1 MKNVEDIYPLSPVQ
15 EGMLFHSLYTPET
28 DVYFEQMSCTLQGNL
43 NAIAFQKAWQQTIA
57 RHPSLRCAF
66 VWEGVKEPLQIVR
79 KTVELPWLIDD
90 WQELSAEKQQSAL
103 TEFLRSER
111 EKGFQLNQ
119 APLMRLALIRLHP
132 DSYQLVW
139 SRHHLLL
146 DGWSMA
152 NIFKEVLQFYEA
164 NCQGQVLSLPRV
176 RPYRD
181 YIAWL
186 QQQDLSKAEAFWR
199 DYLAGFSAP
208 TPLTIASENNH
219 SAIPCY
225 QGQNLALSPTLTAAI
240 ASLARK
246 YHLTANILV
255 QGMWSLLLSRYSGE
269 LEVVF
274 GVTVSGRPTSL
285 PGIEETVG
293 VFINTLPLRV
303 SVVEET
309 PLLTWLE
316 TLQKRQADLQQYAYS
331 SLTKIR
337 EWSDVPSHLPV
348 FNSILVFENYPL
360 DASLENNGSL
370 QASNF
375 QWWEQTNY
383 PLTLVV
389 APEEQLTLRLT
400 YDANRFDQTAI
411 ARLLG
416 HCQTLLEAMVAQP
429 DCQLGE
435 LPLLTAAEKTQ
446 LLETW
451 NQTEADYSLDQSVV
465 ALFNAQVEKTPHA
478 VAVAFDGQECGGIPP
493 NLLTKAPALKGGD
506 SARNEITYQELSDRA
521 TELALDLQKL
531 GVGKDTIVGLC
542 LPRSIK
548 LTVALLAILKAGGAY
563 LPLDISYPRDR
574 LAFLMSDA
582 EISVLVTDSNL
593 LSQLPET
600 SAEVLRLDRWQ
611 NESSHREQFSLN
623 SHPQPSDLAYV
634 IYTSGSTGKPKG
646 VAMPHLP
653 LLNLIEWQK
662 RNSIAG
668 EGDKT
673 LQFSPISFD
682 VSFQEIFATW
692 ATGGTLVLVSEQV
705 RRDPETLLQSLRE
718 NQVARLF
725 LPFVALQ
732 QLAEVAD
739 QAEELPP
746 LKEVITAGEQLQIS
760 PAIARFFHRLPHCTL
775 CNQYGPSETHVATA
789 FTLTGTPDTWPSLP
803 PIGRP
808 IANARVYVLDRTLQ
822 PVPIGIS
829 GELYLGGVSPAR
841 EYLNREALTQEKFIV
856 NPYIPHPPSGG
867 DERGSLYKT
876 GDWVRYLP
884 DGNLEYLGRSDTQVK
899 VRGFRIELG
908 EIEVALNQYP
918 QVKQGAVTVCQG
930 GTGEKYLAAYV
941 VWQETGNCE
950 ELRQFLAQQL
960 PEYMVPSAIEVLEA
974 LPLTPSG
981 KIDRRSLPDPQEH
994 SQKEFIPPRTP
1005 IEEVVAGVFAEVLG
1019 RVDVGSDSDFFQL
1032 GGHSLLA
1039 TRVVSRLREALTV
1052 ELSLRTLFESPTVA
1066 QLASAIEQLRR
1077 EAPPLVP
1084 PIKPVSRET
1093 PLPLS
1098 WGQERLWFLQQ
1109 LEEASATYNMPS
1121 ALQLQGK
1128 LEVEILERAL
1138 SEIVRRHEI
1147 LRTCFPAVDG
1157 QPTQAIAPPT
1167 AISIPIID
1175 LQSLPDCDADGSV
1188 FDLRA
1193 LEVERQTIAVTRQP
1207 FNLETDR
1214 LFRVTLLRLQPT
1226 SHVLLA
1232 ATHHII
1238 SDGWSSDILV
1248 RELSA
1253 LYQAFLN
1260 GLPSPLPEL
1269 AIQYADFASW
1279 QRQWLSGEILD
1290 RQLTSWRERLSGL
1303 PPLLELPTDRPRPA
1317 VQTFSG
1323 GSERLVLDQQLLAK
1337 LQQTARKSGATLYMI
1352 LLAVW
1357 SALLSRWSLQKD
1369 LAIGSP
1375 FANRERVETESLI
1388 GFFVN
1393 TLVLRVNLE
1402 GNPTFSELLER
1413 VRKVALE
1420 AYSDRDFPFEKLVEA
1435 LQVPRSLS
1443 HTPLFQVWFNL
1454 INLEEK
1460 DLELGELTIEP
1471 LSLPDSP
1478 SKFDLTL
1485 YAKEID
1491 SGLELRTVYN
1501 ADLFDSER
1509 IAEML
1514 AQFQSLVTQVVNTP
1528 NHRLDQLS
1536 LLTRN
1541 SAEKLPDPTCVLS
1554 SSWQGSILDR
1564 LSRHA
1569 QEKPETLAISDDR
1582 LSLSYG
1588 ELEDRSSQLA
1598 NLLIGTGISLG
1609 DVVAIYA
1616 DRSALTVLAI
1626 LATWKAGAAFTI
1638 LDPAYPVSRLLQQ
1651 LEAVCPRGWLQVAT
1665 EKSMPSDLT
1674 RYLENHALP
1683 CQVNLQEQWE
1693 TEESAI
1699 SAPKVNIDPDQLAY
1713 IAFTSGSTG
1722 VPKSILGT
1730 HRPLSHFISWQIA
1743 AFNLQDRDRFAMLS
1757 GLAHDPLLRDIL
1769 TPLWLGASL
1778 YIPRQTDLET
1788 PGKLPQWMKEYEIN
1802 TVHLTPA
1809 MGSVLTAE
1817 KGQSLDRLQKVFF
1830 GGDRLSGEDVDRMQN
1845 LAPKATCIN
1854 FYGTTET
1861 PQAHGYFVV
1870 PPGEKVAG
1878 DIPIGCGIAAS
1889 QLLVVN
1895 EGGGIAGIGEVGEIY
1910 VRSPHLALGYLA
1922 DENLTRE
1929 RFILNPFSDSTTRND
1944 RDRLYR
1950 TGDRGR
1956 YQLDGS
1962 VEYVGRTDTLV
1973 NLRGFRIELTEI
1985 ETAIEAY
1992 PGVERAA
1999 VLLQGEKTAEKR
2011 LLAGVVWQES
2021 AFEALREFLKTRL
2034 PEYAIP
2040 NGFVSLETLPL
2051 TPNGKINRAA
2061 LAQLALETPVEKQ
2074 DLTPPRTATEEIL
2087 VNTFADVLELPGIGI
2102 DDDFF
2107 ASGGHSL
2114 LAMRVVSRLRSS
2126 FGLELSV
2133 RALFESPTAAQLA
2146 SEIEQ
2151 LRREAPPL
2159 VPPIEPVSRDSN
2171 EFPLSRSQER
2181 LWFLHQLEGESA
2193 AYNMPSALQI
2203 TGKLDIEALKRAFNT
2218 LLDRHEVLRT
2228 TFPKVNDRPVQQ
2240 IAPHLQVPIQIIDLQ
2255 DHWQEQ
2261 QMGEVQ
2267 RLLKAESSQ
2276 PFNLETDSPLRVTL
2290 LQQTAESSVLL
2301 VTLHHIVSD
2310 GWSNGI
2316 LIREISTLYESYT
2329 SGSPA
2334 NLPELAI
2341 QYLDFA
2347 LWQRQYLSQEEQI
2360 GKSLAYWREQLADI
2374 PALLELPT
2382 DRPRPPVQTFN
2393 GAAETFTLDRALTD
2407 KLQQLSRK
2415 HGATLFMT
2423 LLSAFGVLLSRYSG
2437 QEDVVVG
2444 SPIANRR
2451 DRALEPLIGCFVN
2464 TLALRLNLA
2473 DTPTFSEFLSR
2484 VRQTTL
2490 DAYSHQD
2497 LPFETLVEALQPKR
2511 TLSYTPLFQVMFVL
2525 QNAPVEKLALS
2536 GITLTPLE
2544 GERTTAK
2551 FDMTLSMQETES
2563 GLSGTWEYNRDLFEA
2578 STVQRSIEQFQ
2589 ILLEAIV
2596 TDSECS
2602 VGELP
2607 LLSELEKE
2615 QLLVQWN
2622 QTDLAT
2628 DTDGCIHHLFEESV
2642 RQTPHAVAV
2651 TGEETELTYEQL
2663 NRQADQ
2669 LAAYLQ
2675 SLGVGS
2681 EVPVGV
2687 FLDRA
2692 PTLIVALMGIFKA
2705 GGAYVP
2711 LDPDYPLER
2720 IRMILEDSGVSV
2732 LLTESQLRDRLPEV
2746 TCETVELDGE
2756 WPCRDHPQN
2765 VAVTGE
2771 NLAYIIYTSGSTGRP
2786 KGVAIEHRNAV
2797 TLLKWAQKVFS
2808 PQDLTGVLAST
2819 SLCFDLS
2826 VFEIFLPLSCG
2837 GRVILAR
2844 NALQLPHLPT
2854 AQEVTL
2860 VNTVPSAIAELYRS
2874 GGIPPAVRTINLAGE
2889 PLKNKLV
2896 QQLYQLEHIERV
2908 FNLYGP
2914 SEDTTYSTFTLVEK
2928 GATEEPA
2935 IGRPIGNTQAYVLD
2949 QYLHPVPIG
2958 VKGELYLGGAG
2969 VARGYYQ
2976 RPGLTAERFIGD
2988 PFAERPNAR
2997 LYKTGDLARYRPDGN
3012 LEYLGRID
3020 GQVKIRGFR
3029 IEVGEVEVA
3038 LSRHPDVEEAVVAA
3052 RPGVGDELQLVAYV
3066 VPSSPL
3072 PSPTELRNFLKQQLP
3087 AYSVPGVF
3095 VFLEAL
3101 PLTPNGKID
3110 RRHLPAPEA
3119 IEDDAYGSVCD
3130 LRAAEESLAPRT
3142 HTEECLTQLWCE
3154 VLEKESIAIDRD
3166 FFELGGHSLL
3176 ATRVVSRI
3184 QEIFPETVSLR
3195 DLFENPTIA
3204 SLAALIETRQLAGAS
3219 EEDLAGILAE
3229 IEGL

>member
-1 MKNVEDIYPLSPVQ
+1 
-15 EGMLFHSLYTPET
+15 
-28 DVYFEQMSCTLQGNL
+28 
-43 NAIAFQKAWQQTIA
+43 
-57 RHPSLRCAF
+57 
-66 VWEGVKEPLQIVR
+66 
-79 KTVELPWLIDD
+79 
-90 WQELSAEKQQSAL
+90 
-103 TEFLRSER
+103 
-111 EKGFQLNQ
+111 
-119 APLMRLALIRLHP
+119 
-132 DSYQLVW
+132 
-139 SRHHLLL
+139 
-146 DGWSMA
+146 
-152 NIFKEVLQFYEA
+152 
-164 NCQGQVLSLPRV
+164 
-176 RPYRD
+176 
-181 YIAWL
+181 
-186 QQQDLSKAEAFWR
+186 
-199 DYLAGFSAP
+199 
-208 TPLTIASENNH
+208 
-219 SAIPCY
+219 
-225 QGQNLALSPTLTAAI
+225 
-240 ASLARK
+240 
-246 YHLTANILV
+246 
-255 QGMWSLLLSRYSGE
+255 
-269 LEVVF
+269 
-274 GVTVSGRPTSL
+274 
-285 PGIEETVG
+285 
-293 VFINTLPLRV
+293 
-303 SVVEET
+303 
-309 PLLTWLE
+309 
-316 TLQKRQADLQQYAYS
+316 
-331 SLTKIR
+331 
-337 EWSDVPSHLPV
+337 
-348 FNSILVFENYPL
+348 
-360 DASLENNGSL
+360 
-370 QASNF
+370 
-375 QWWEQTNY
+375 
-383 PLTLVV
+383 
-389 APEEQLTLRLT
+389 
-400 YDANRFDQTAI
+400 
-411 ARLLG
+411 
-416 HCQTLLEAMVAQP
+416 
-429 DCQLGE
+429 
-435 LPLLTAAEKTQ
+435 
-446 LLETW
+446 
-451 NQTEADYSLDQSVV
+451 VV

-478 VAVAFDGQECGGIPP
+478 AAVAFAGQE
-493 NLLTKAPALKGGD
+493 L
-506 SARNEITYQELSDRA
+506 TYQELSDRA
-521 TELALDLQKL
+521 TELAVELQKL
-531 GVGKDTIVGLC
+531 GVGADTLVGLC
-542 LPRSIK
+542 LPRSVE

-563 LPLDISYPRDR
+563 LPLDISYPRDH

-582 EISVLVTDSNL
+582 QISILVTDSNL
-593 LSQLPET
+593 LSQLPAT
-600 SAEVLRLDRWQ
+600 TARVLLVDHGQ
-611 NESSHREQFSLN
+611 HESSDWEQSSLN
-623 SHPQPSDLAYV
+623 SHPCDLAYV

-653 LLNLIEWQK
+653 LLNLIEWQ
-662 RNSIAG
+662 RHNAIAG

-673 LQFSPISFD
+673 LQFSPIGFD

-692 ATGGTLVLVSEQV
+692 AAGGTLVLVSEQV
-705 RRDPETLLQSLRE
+705 RRDPETLLKYLRD

-739 QAEELPP
+739 QTEELPP

-760 PAIARFFHRLPHCTL
+760 PAIARFFHRLPNCTL

-789 FTLTGTPDTWPSLP
+789 FTLTGPPDTWPPLP

-808 IANARVYVLDRTLQ
+808 IANAKVYVLDQALQ
-822 PVPIGIS
+822 PVPIGIP

-841 EYLNREALTQEKFIV
+841 EYLNRKELTQEKFIV
-856 NPYIPHPPSGG
+856 NPFSGNSR
-867 DERGSLYKT
+867 DRLYKT
-876 GDWVRYLP
+876 GDLVRYLP

-918 QVKQGAVTVCQG
+918 QVKQGAVAVRQG

-941 VWQETGNCE
+941 VWQETGNRE
-950 ELRQFLAQQL
+950 ALRQFLAQQL

-981 KIDRRSLPDPQEH
+981 KIDRRSLPDSQEPNPP
-994 SQKEFIPPRTP
+994 FLPPRTP

-1019 RVDVGSDSDFFQL
+1019 RVDVGSNSDFFQL

-1039 TRVVSRLREALTV
+1039 TRVVSRLREALAV

-1066 QLASAIEQLRR
+1066 QLASVIASGSELRSIKQLRR
-1077 EAPPLVP
+1077 EADGSILPA
-1084 PIKPVSRET
+1084 IEPVSRET

-1109 LEEASATYNMPS
+1109 LEGASATYNMPS

-1147 LRTCFPAVDG
+1147 LRTCFPAIDG
-1157 QPTQAIAPPT
+1157 QPTPAIAAPT
-1167 AISIPIID
+1167 PISIPIID
-1175 LQSLPDCDADGSV
+1175 LQSLPDRD
-1188 FDLRA
+1188 RA

-1214 LFRVTLLRLQPT
+1214 LFRVTLLRLEPT

-1253 LYQAFLN
+1253 LYQAFLD
-1260 GLPSPLPEL
+1260 GTPSPLPEL
-1269 AIQYADFASW
+1269 SIQYADFAVW
-1279 QRQWLSGEILD
+1279 QRQWLSGAVLD
-1290 RQLTSWRERLSGL
+1290 QQLTSWRERLSGL
-1303 PPLLELPTDRPRPA
+1303 PARLELPTDRPRPA

-1323 GSERLVLDQQLLAK
+1323 GSERLVLDRQLLAK

-1352 LLAVW
+1352 LLGAW
-1357 SALLSRWSLQKD
+1357 SALLSRWSGQKD

-1375 FANRERVETESLI
+1375 FANRERVEIEPLI

-1402 GNPTFSELLER
+1402 GNPTFSALLER

-1420 AYSDRDFPFEKLVEA
+1420 AYSDRDVPFEKLVEA
-1435 LQVPRSLS
+1435 LQVQRSLS

-1460 DLELGELTIEP
+1460 DLQLGELTIEP

-1514 AQFQSLVTQVVNTP
+1514 AQFHSLVTQAVNTP

-1536 LLTRN
+1536 LLTSS
-1541 SAEKLPDPTCVLS
+1541 SAEKLPNPTRVLS

-1569 QEKPETLAISDDR
+1569 QEKPDTLAITDHC
-1582 LSLSYG
+1582 LSLSYR
-1588 ELEDRSSQLA
+1588 ELEHRSSQLA
-1598 NLLIGTGISLG
+1598 NLLISQGISPQ

-1626 LATWKAGAAFTI
+1626 LAIWKAGAAFTI

-1674 RYLENHALP
+1674 HYLENHGLP
-1683 CQVNLQEQWE
+1683 CHVNLQEKWE

-1699 SAPKVNIDPDQLAY
+1699 AAPKVDIKPDHLAY

-1722 VPKSILGT
+1722 VPKGILGT

-1743 AFNLQDRDRFAMLS
+1743 EFKLQDCDRFAMLS

-1769 TPLWLGASL
+1769 TPLWLGATL
-1778 YIPRQTDLET
+1778 CIPRQTDLET
-1788 PGKLPQWMKEYEIN
+1788 PGKLPRWMKENQIS

-1809 MGSVLTAE
+1809 MGGVLTAE
-1817 KGQSLDRLQKVFF
+1817 MGQCLDRLQKVFF

-1845 LAPKATCIN
+1845 LAPNATCIN

-1870 PPGEKVAG
+1870 PPGEKIAG

-1895 EGGGIAGIGEVGEIY
+1895 EGRGMAGIGEVGEIY
-1910 VRSPHLALGYLA
+1910 VRSPHLAPGYLA
-1922 DENLTRE
+1922 DEKLTRE
-1929 RFILNPFSDSTTRND
+1929 RFILNPFSDSRTRND

-1956 YQLDGS
+1956 YRLDGT
-1962 VEYVGRTDTLV
+1962 VEFVGRTDTLV

-1999 VLLQGEKTAEKR
+1999 VWLQGEKTVEKR

-2021 AFEALREFLKTRL
+2021 AFQELREFLKTRL

-2051 TPNGKINRAA
+2051 TPNGKVDRAKLAARGNRAA
-2061 LAQLALETPVEKQ
+2061 LAQLAPAAPVEKP
-2074 DLTPPRTATEEIL
+2074 DFAPPRTATEEIL
-2087 VNTFADVLELPGIGI
+2087 VNTFATVLELPAIGI
-2102 DDDFF
+2102 YDDFF

-2126 FGLELSV
+2126 LGVELSV
-2133 RALFESPTAAQLA
+2133 RALFESPTVAQLA
-2146 SEIEQ
+2146 SAIAQ
-2151 LRREAPPL
+2151 LRREADGSIL
-2159 VPPIEPVSRDSN
+2159 PPIEPVPRDGS

-2203 TGKLDIEALKRAFNT
+2203 TGKLDMAALKRAFDT
-2218 LLDRHEVLRT
+2218 LVSRHEILRT
-2228 TFPKVNDRPVQQ
+2228 TFPKVNNHPVQK
-2240 IAPHLQVPIQIIDLQ
+2240 IAPHWQVPIPIIDLQ
-2255 DHWQEQ
+2255 DYSQ
-2261 QMGEVQ
+2261 QQQSLEVQ
-2267 RLLKAESSQ
+2267 RLAIAESSQ
-2276 PFNLETDSPLRVTL
+2276 PFNLETDPPMRVTL
-2290 LQQTAESSVLL
+2290 LQQTQESSVLL

-2329 SGSPA
+2329 SGTPA
-2334 NLPELAI
+2334 NLPELPI

-2347 LWQRQYLSQEEQI
+2347 LWQRQYLNQEEQI
-2360 GKSLAYWREQLADI
+2360 GKSLAYWREQLADL

-2415 HGATLFMT
+2415 NGATLFMT
-2423 LLSAFGVLLSRYSG
+2423 LLSAFGILLSRYSG

-2444 SPIANRR
+2444 SPIANRNSS
-2451 DRALEPLIGCFVN
+2451 ALEPLMGCFVN

-2497 LPFETLVEALQPKR
+2497 LPFETLVEAVQPER

-2525 QNAPVEKLALS
+2525 QNAPVEELALS
-2536 GITLTPLE
+2536 GVTLTPLE

-2551 FDMTLSMQETES
+2551 FDITLSMEETES
-2563 GLSGTWEYNRDLFEA
+2563 GLSGTWEYNRDLFDA
-2578 STVQRSIEQFQ
+2578 STVQRSIEHFQ

-2596 TDSECS
+2596 TDSDRS

-2607 LLSELEKE
+2607 LLSESEKQ

-2628 DTDGCIHHLFEESV
+2628 NTDRCIHHLFEESV
-2642 RQTPHAVAV
+2642 RQTPNAVAV
-2651 TGEETELTYEQL
+2651 TGEETNLTYEQL
-2663 NRQADQ
+2663 NRQADH
-2669 LAAYLQ
+2669 LAASLQ

-2687 FLDRA
+2687 FLDRD

-2720 IRMILEDSGVSV
+2720 IRIILEDSGVSV
-2732 LLTESQLRDRLPEV
+2732 LLTESKLRDRLPEV

-2756 WPCRDHPQN
+2756 WAFRDRPQD
-2765 VAVTGE
+2765 VQVTEE

-2797 TLLKWAQKVFS
+2797 TLLKWAQKIFP

-2844 NALQLPHLPT
+2844 NALQLPHLSAAT
-2854 AQEVTL
+2854 EVTL

-2914 SEDTTYSTFTLVEK
+2914 SEDTTYSTFTQVEK
-2928 GATEEPA
+2928 GATQEPA
-2935 IGRPIGNTQAYVLD
+2935 IGRPIGNSQAYVLD

-2976 RPGLTAERFIGD
+2976 RRDLTGERFIQD
-2988 PFAERPNAR
+2988 PFADHPQAR
-2997 LYKTGDLARYRPDGN
+2997 LYKTGDLARYRPDGD

-3038 LSRHPDVEEAVVAA
+3038 LSRHPNVEEAVVAA
-3052 RPGVGDELQLVAYV
+3052 RPGVGDELQLVAYI
-3066 VPSSPL
+3066 VPVRDSP
-3072 PSPTELRNFLKQQLP
+3072 STAELRTFLKQQLP

-3095 VFLEAL
+3095 VFLETL

-3119 IEDDAYGSVCD
+3119 IEGSP
-3130 LRAAEESLAPRT
+3130 AEEFLAPRT
-3142 HTEECLTQLWCE
+3142 QTEEHLAQLWCE

-3176 ATRVVSRI
+3176 ATRVISRI

-3204 SLAALIETRQLAGAS
+3204 SLATLIETRQLAQAS
-3219 EEDLAGILAE
+3219 EEDLEGILAE
-3229 IEGL
+3229 IEGLT